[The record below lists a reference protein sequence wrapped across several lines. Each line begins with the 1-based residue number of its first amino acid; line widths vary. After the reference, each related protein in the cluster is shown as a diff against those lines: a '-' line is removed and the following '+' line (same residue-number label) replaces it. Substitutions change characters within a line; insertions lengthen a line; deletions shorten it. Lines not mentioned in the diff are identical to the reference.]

1 MNANLLPNGGSLVE
15 RRLAAILAADVV
27 GYSRLMGADEAGTL
41 KRLKSLHSELVRP
54 KITGRGGRIVKLM
67 GDGLLAEFP
76 SVVEAVQ
83 CAVDIQQDIAEREPD
98 MSGDR
103 RMRLRIGVNLGDIIL
118 EGSDIYGDGV
128 NVAARLEGLSEPGGV
143 VLSDDAYR
151 QVRDRLDLVWQDD
164 GEHEVKNIARPIRI
178 WRWSPMGESRS
189 DSATAAQLL
198 PDQPSI
204 AVLPFDNM
212 SDDPEQGFF
221 ADGIT
226 EDIITA
232 LSKIAKLRV
241 IARNST
247 FAYKGQALDLRRI
260 ARELGVRYVLEG
272 SIRRGGD
279 RLRIT
284 AQLIDADTGSHLW
297 AERYDRRVA
306 DLFDIQDEIT
316 KEIVT
321 ALRVKLTD
329 GEEAFVLARG
339 TNNIEAWQYCVRASE
354 LVMRFNSYDYL
365 EARVLAEQA
374 TKIDPD
380 YAYAWA
386 TLGFT
391 YFWDGR
397 LGYTDDSNAK
407 FLRANEFAERAM
419 ALDDTVSWSIGLSA
433 LVAAP
438 LNRPGEGVD
447 VARRGIELYPGSA
460 DVRAFLAVALLHAG
474 QYREGAEHLRAA
486 MALNPFNPTW
496 YRNGLARALVFSD
509 ELDEALVLCDEILG
523 IEPDFLQALLLRAYI
538 CGRTGREADSHEA
551 IQEVR
556 RLAPNL
562 RVDHLP
568 GLFLIGD
575 APATQRFIDGIR
587 DAGLPE

>member
-1 MNANLLPNGGSLVE
+1 MIASLLPNGRSLVE

-41 KRLKSLHSELVRP
+41 KRLKSLHKELVRP
-54 KITGRGGRIVKLM
+54 TITGRGGRIVKLM

-83 CAVDIQQDIAEREPD
+83 CAVGIQQDMAEREPS
-98 MSGDR
+98 MPGDR

-151 QVRDRLDLVWQDD
+151 QVRDRLDLVWHDD

-178 WRWSPMGESRS
+178 WRWSPIGKPRG
-189 DSATAAQLL
+189 AARPS

-212 SDDPEQGFF
+212 SGDAEQGYF

-232 LSKIAKLRV
+232 LSKISKLRV

-247 FAYKGQALDLRRI
+247 FAYKGQARDLRRI
-260 ARELGVRYVLEG
+260 ARELGVLYVLEG

-297 AERYDRRVA
+297 AERYDRTIA

-339 TNNIEAWQYCVRASE
+339 TNNIEAWQYCTRASE
-354 LVMRFNSYDYL
+354 LFMRFNAHDYL
-365 EARVLAEQA
+365 EARVMAEKA
-374 TKIDPD
+374 TRLDPD

-386 TLGFT
+386 ALGFT

-397 LGYTDDSNAK
+397 LGYTEDSNSK
-407 FLRANEFAERAM
+407 FVRANEFSERAM
-419 ALDDTVSWSIGLSA
+419 TLDDTVSWSIGLSA

-438 LNRPGEGVD
+438 LNRPDEGVD
-447 VARRGIELYPGSA
+447 VARRGVELYPGSA
-460 DVRAFLAVALLHAG
+460 DVRAFLALALLHAG
-474 QYREGAEHLRAA
+474 HYREAAEHLRAA
-486 MALNPFNPTW
+486 MALNPFYPTW
-496 YRNGLARALVFSD
+496 YRNGLARALVFLD
-509 ELDEALVLCDEILG
+509 ELDEALVFCDEILG
-523 IEPDFLQALLLRAYI
+523 LEPDFLQAWLLRAYI
-538 CGRTGREADSHEA
+538 CGQTGREADSHSAVHE
-551 IQEVR
+551 IR
-556 RLAPNL
+556 LLAPNL
-562 RVDHLP
+562 RVGHLP
-568 GLFLIGD
+568 GLLLID
-575 APATQRFIDGIR
+575 DSPARQRFLDGLR
-587 DAGLPE
+587 EAGLPE

>member
-1 MNANLLPNGGSLVE
+1 ME

-41 KRLKSLHSELVRP
+41 ARLKSLRKELVQP

-103 RMRLRIGVNLGDIIL
+103 RMRLRIGVNLGDIIV

-189 DSATAAQLL
+189 AGATATQ
-198 PDQPSI
+198 PSPGQPSI

-279 RLRIT
+279 RMRIT

-374 TKIDPD
+374 TRIDPD

-562 RVDHLP
+562 RVDHLA
-568 GLFLIGD
+568 GLLLIGD

>member
-1 MNANLLPNGGSLVE
+1 ME

-41 KRLKSLHSELVRP
+41 ERLKSLRKELVQP

-83 CAVDIQQDIAEREPD
+83 CAVDIQQGIAEREPD
-98 MSGDR
+98 ISDDR

-143 VLSDDAYR
+143 VLSEDAYR

-178 WRWSPMGESRS
+178 WRWSPIGKPQR
-189 DSATAAQLL
+189 AGGHAAAARPS

-212 SDDPEQGFF
+212 SGDPEQGFF

-232 LSKIAKLRV
+232 LSKSSRMRV

-247 FAYKGQALDLRRI
+247 FAYKGQARDLRRI
-260 ARELGVRYVLEG
+260 ARELGVLYVLEG
-272 SIRRGGD
+272 SIRRGGN

-284 AQLIDADTGSHLW
+284 AQLIDADNGSHVW
-297 AERYDRRVA
+297 AEQYDRTVA

-339 TNNIEAWQYCVRASE
+339 TNNIEAWQYCTRANE
-354 LVMRFNSYDYL
+354 LFMRFNSSDYL
-365 EARVLAEQA
+365 EARVLAEKA
-374 TKIDPD
+374 TKLDPD

-391 YFWDGR
+391 YWWDGR
-397 LGYTDDSNAK
+397 LGYTEDSDAK
-407 FLRANEFAERAM
+407 FARANEIAKRAM

-438 LNRPGEGVD
+438 LNRHDEGVD
-447 VARRGIELYPGSA
+447 VARRGIELYPGNA
-460 DVRAFLAVALLHAG
+460 DVRAFLAFTLLHAG
-474 QYREGAEHLRAA
+474 IYREAVEHFHAA
-486 MALNPFNPTW
+486 MSLNPFYPNW
-496 YRNGLARALVFSD
+496 YRNGLARTLISLD
-509 ELDEALVLCDEILG
+509 ELDDALALSDEILN
-523 IEPDFLQALLLRAYI
+523 IEPGFLQAWLQRAYI
-538 CGRTGREADSHEA
+538 YGQTGREADSRDAIHE
-551 IQEVR
+551 IR

-562 RVDHLP
+562 RVGHLP
-568 GLFLIGD
+568 GLLLINDAAATKRFLNGL
-575 APATQRFIDGIR
+575 RK
-587 DAGLPE
+587 AGLPE

>member
-1 MNANLLPNGGSLVE
+1 
-15 RRLAAILAADVV
+15 
-27 GYSRLMGADEAGTL
+27 
-41 KRLKSLHSELVRP
+41 
-54 KITGRGGRIVKLM
+54 M

-83 CAVDIQQDIAEREPD
+83 CAVDIQQDMAGREPD
-98 MSGDR
+98 ISGDR

-118 EGSDIYGDGV
+118 EGSDIFGDGV

-143 VLSDDAYR
+143 ALSDDAYR
-151 QVRDRLDLVWQDD
+151 QVRDRLDLAWQDD
-164 GEHEVKNIARPIRI
+164 GEHEVKNIVRPIRI
-178 WRWSPMGESRS
+178 WRWSPIGKPHSAGAG
-189 DSATAAQLL
+189 ATAAQ
-198 PDQPSI
+198 PSPGQPSI

-212 SDDPEQGFF
+212 SGDPEQGFF

-232 LSKIAKLRV
+232 LSKISKMRV

-247 FAYKGQALDLRRI
+247 FSYKGQALDLRRI

-284 AQLIDADTGSHLW
+284 AQLIDAENGSHLW

-339 TNNIEAWQYCVRASE
+339 TNNIEAWQYCTRASE
-354 LVMRFNSYDYL
+354 LFMRFNAYDYL
-365 EARVLAEQA
+365 EARVLAEKA
-374 TKIDPD
+374 TRLDPD

-386 TLGFT
+386 ALGFT

-397 LGYTDDSNAK
+397 LGYTEDSDAK

-438 LNRPGEGVD
+438 LKRHEEGVD
-447 VARRGIELYPGSA
+447 IARRGIELYPGSA
-460 DVRAFLAVALLHAG
+460 NVRAFLAIALLHAG
-474 QYREGAEHLRAA
+474 HYREAAEHFRAA
-486 MALNPFNPTW
+486 MAFNPFYPTW
-496 YRNGLARALVFSD
+496 YRNGLARALVFLD

-523 IEPDFLQALLLRAYI
+523 IEPDFLQAWLLRAYI
-538 CGRTGREADSHEA
+538 CGQTGREADSRNA
-551 IQEVR
+551 IHEVR

-562 RVDHLP
+562 RIGHLP
-568 GLFLIGD
+568 GLLLIND
-575 APATQRFIDGIR
+575 VPATQRFVDGIR
-587 DAGLPE
+587 EAGLPE

>member
-1 MNANLLPNGGSLVE
+1 ME

-41 KRLKSLHSELVRP
+41 ERLKSLHKELVRP

-76 SVVEAVQ
+76 SVVEAVL
-83 CAVDIQQDIAEREPD
+83 CAVDIQQDMAEREPD
-98 MSGDR
+98 ISGDR

-118 EGSDIYGDGV
+118 EGSDIFGDGV

-143 VLSDDAYR
+143 ALSDDAYR
-151 QVRDRLDLVWQDD
+151 QVRDRLDLAWQDD

-178 WRWSPMGESRS
+178 WRWSPIGKPHG
-189 DSATAAQLL
+189 AGGHAAARPS

-212 SDDPEQGFF
+212 SGDSEQGFF

-232 LSKIAKLRV
+232 LSKISKLRV

-247 FAYKGQALDLRRI
+247 FAYKGQARDLRRI
-260 ARELGVRYVLEG
+260 ARELGVLYVLEG

-284 AQLIDADTGSHLW
+284 AQLIDADNGSHLW

-339 TNNIEAWQYCVRASE
+339 TNNIEAWQYCTRASE
-354 LVMRFNSYDYL
+354 LFMRFNAHDYL

-374 TKIDPD
+374 TRLDPD

-386 TLGFT
+386 ALGFT

-397 LGYTDDSNAK
+397 LGYTEDSDAK
-407 FLRANEFAERAM
+407 FVRANEFSERAM

-438 LNRPGEGVD
+438 LNRHDEGVD

-460 DVRAFLAVALLHAG
+460 DVRAFLAIALLHAG
-474 QYREGAEHLRAA
+474 YYREAAEHLRAA
-486 MALNPFNPTW
+486 MALNPFYPTW
-496 YRNGLARALVFSD
+496 YRSGLARALVFLD
-509 ELDEALVLCDEILG
+509 ELDEALVLCEEILG
-523 IEPDFLQALLLRAYI
+523 IESDFLQAWLLRAYI
-538 CGRTGREADSHEA
+538 CGQTGREADSRDSVHE
-551 IQEVR
+551 IR
-556 RLAPNL
+556 RLAPSL
-562 RVDHLP
+562 RVGHLA
-568 GLFLIGD
+568 GLLLIRD
-575 APATQRFIDGIR
+575 TPATQRFLDGIR
-587 DAGLPE
+587 EAGLPE